1 MEIKPVNQEIL
12 GPVGTEQTRS
22 RAKPV
27 DNTATGT
34 RVIGSDFQG
43 YVSRAL
49 ADSDSN
55 SDVNIEQIRR
65 ELNAGQLDSPQAI
78 RQTAQ
83 NIFKH
88 GI

>member
-1 MEIKPVNQEIL
+1 MEIKPVNQDIL
-12 GPVGTEQTRS
+12 GPAGAEQARS
-22 RAKPV
+22 RYKPADNASAKL
-27 DNTATGT
+27 DAL
-34 RVIGSDFQG
+34 GSDFQG

-65 ELNAGQLDSPQAI
+65 ELDAGQLDSPEAI
-78 RQTAQ
+78 RQAAQ
-83 NIFKH
+83 NIFKQ